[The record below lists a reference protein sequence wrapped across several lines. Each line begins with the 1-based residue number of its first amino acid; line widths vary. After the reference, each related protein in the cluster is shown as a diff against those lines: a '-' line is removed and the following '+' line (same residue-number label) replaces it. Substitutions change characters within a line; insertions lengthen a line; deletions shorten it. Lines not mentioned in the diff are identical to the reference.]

1 VPPIP
6 AEQCSPYGP
15 ASQRQKPQADDDIY
29 LNSRQLRQRYGDA
42 SAMWVHRRL
51 KNDPRFPRPIIVAK
65 RRFWKLSALI
75 AWERQAAATA

>member
-15 ASQRQKPQADDDIY
+15 ASQRRKQADDDVY
-29 LNSRQLRQRYGDA
+29 LNSRQVRQRYANA
-42 SAMWVHRRL
+42 SAMWLHRRL

-65 RRFWKLSALI
+65 RRYWNLASLV
-75 AWERQAAATA
+75 AWERQAAAGA